1 MRTTKGNIEDESTWV
16 DIPDYKFLLV
26 PITFDSISEME
37 ITFSPWMS
45 DAIKD
50 VVKLVADKY
59 VPNVNITFKESKF
72 QGKIR

>member
-1 MRTTKGNIEDESTWV
+1 
-16 DIPDYKFLLV
+16 
-26 PITFDSISEME
+26 ME

-59 VPNVNITFKESKF
+59 VPNVNISFKESKF